1 MDKLQQAIQEELA
14 NRLKSGKIKSSKD
27 LSDLF
32 TEMYGMGIQEML
44 KAEMDEHLGYE
55 KHAPESVQYSNS
67 RNGHSRK

>member
-32 TEMYGMGIQEML
+32 TETYGW
-44 KAEMDEHLGYE
+44 
-55 KHAPESVQYSNS
+55 VS
-67 RNGHSRK
+67 RRCSKRKWMNTWVTKNMHRKVCNTPSGK